1 MRKKVPLLAGC
12 VAALLSLVSAAV
24 GTAEPVAVRVPETP
38 DTRALV
44 LRSVDGKTLAQGGVT
59 LTVRNEEV
67 TSRVVFHFTDGSSHD
82 ETTVFSQS
90 GVFRLL
96 SYRLVQKGH
105 AFPRTLE
112 MTLDT
117 QTGRT
122 RVHSKEGTGA
132 EEVDDET
139 LKISAD
145 LANGMMVPVLKNLGA
160 ANAPAAA
167 SWVAATPSPRHVK
180 LAISTAGTEPS
191 PADSNRRVI
200 HYVVKVEI
208 GGLAGRLA
216 PLVGKQPP
224 DTHVWIEDGP
234 VPTFLKSEGPL
245 YVGGPVWRIEV
256 P

>member
-1 MRKKVPLLAGC
+1 MRMKVPLLTGC
-12 VAALLSLVSAAV
+12 VAALSLASAAV

-38 DTRALV
+38 DSRALV

-59 LTVRNEEV
+59 LAVRNGEV
-67 TSRVVFHFTDGSSHD
+67 TSRVVFDFTDGSSHD

-96 SYRLVQKGH
+96 SYRLVQKGP

-122 RVHSKEGTGA
+122 SVRFKEGTSA
-132 EEVDDET
+132 EEVDEQM
-139 LKISAD
+139 LKVSAD

-160 ANAPAAA
+160 GNVPAAA

-191 PADSNRRVI
+191 RADSNRRVI

-216 PLVGKQPP
+216 PFVGKQPP

-234 VPTFLKSEGPL
+234 APMFLKSEGPL

>member
-1 MRKKVPLLAGC
+1 MSMKVPLIAGC
-12 VAALLSLVSAAV
+12 VAALSLASSVIA
-24 GTAEPVAVRVPETP
+24 TAEPVAVRLPEAP
-38 DTRALV
+38 DNRALV
-44 LRSVDGKTLAQGGVT
+44 LRSLDGKTLAQGGVT
-59 LTVRNEEV
+59 LTVSDGHV
-67 TSRVVFHFTDGSSHD
+67 TSRVVFRFSDGSLHD

-96 SYRLVQKGH
+96 SYRLVQSGP

-112 MTLDT
+112 MTVDT

-122 RVHSKEGTGA
+122 SVRSREGSSA
-132 EEVDDET
+132 EDVDEQT
-139 LKISAD
+139 LKLPAD

-160 ANAPAAA
+160 GNVPAAA
-167 SWVAATPSPRHVK
+167 SWVAATPSPRQVK
-180 LAISTAGTEPS
+180 LAIATAATEPS
-191 PADSNRRVI
+191 RADSSRRLI

-234 VPTFLKSEGPL
+234 VPTYVKSEGPL